1 MRTKKGLFAGV
12 LAAAASAVA
21 FVAVQSPVS
30 AEQMGLSQD
39 AQKAKVGSP
48 APDFVLKDTTGKEHT
63 LSGYTSEGKIVV
75 LEWTNPNCPYVKRHY
90 EKYTTMK
97 DTAAA
102 YKDKVVW
109 LAVNSTNPKHKDFG
123 AEKDAIKQWGIE
135 YPVLIDSDGKVG
147 KMYEAK
153 TTPHMYVINSEG
165 ILVYAGAIDN
175 DAQDKLEADKKVNYV
190 KQAIEELLKGE
201 TVSQPETKPYGCG
214 VKYAS

>member
-1 MRTKKGLFAGV
+1 
-12 LAAAASAVA
+12 
-21 FVAVQSPVS
+21 
-30 AEQMGLSQD
+30 
-39 AQKAKVGSP
+39 
-48 APDFVLKDTTGKEHT
+48 
-63 LSGYTSEGKIVV
+63 
-75 LEWTNPNCPYVKRHY
+75 VKRHY

>member
-123 AEKDAIKQWGIE
+123 AEKEAIKQWGIE